1 MRNKKLLMES
11 EKSSQKSSQSLT
23 VALAIAFFT
32 LSAVAL
38 LISSGLQLFS
48 NIQTQ
53 QLALS
58 QRQGL
63 IAQDAGK
70 TVSSFIEEQ
79 FNALETAN
87 RLSDPVEIP
96 EQERMIVLES
106 LLGLK
111 PAFRQLVLLNTQDA
125 QLTEASRLAQ
135 ASSGKLLAQLTED
148 ALAQIHQGQRY
159 ISPIYI
165 DEATSEPLAVMALPV
180 TDIFGDFEGTL
191 AAEVNLKFM
200 WDLVDQLKVGDTGYA
215 YVVDNKG
222 NLIAFSDTGRVLRGE
237 NVQYLFEVSEF
248 IENPT
253 LPSDVTPEVST
264 YTGLLGTTVV
274 GTYAPLGT
282 PEWAVVIELP
292 LREAYQDIFRQG
304 VWALAIMFGITILAG
319 LLGIFVA
326 RRFSEPLVDLSSVA
340 TEVAGGNLAAGA
352 RVAGPKEIAQVASTF
367 NIMTSRLREL
377 IGSLEQRVAERTTE
391 LEQANQQVK
400 HRAEQFEAI
409 AQISRII
416 SSIQNQEELLARIT
430 RTISQYFG
438 FYHVGIFLLDDN
450 NQYAVLRAAN
460 SEGGKRMLKRGHRL
474 EVGQTGIV
482 GFVTSTGN
490 PRIALDTGTDAVYF
504 DNPDLP
510 DTHSEMALP
519 LKVGGQV
526 VGALDVQSV
535 EPNAFSRE
543 DINILSTLADQVSA
557 ALENARLHEEAQEAL
572 SKAEAAYRQLTSDT
586 WSNIQRISPV
596 AGYRFDGKK
605 AEPLNKPANGTQ
617 PESQKEAFS
626 VPMQLRGESI
636 GRLRIKPAAEGHQW
650 SDDEIAIIRATA
662 ERVALAVENAR
673 LVFESQKRA
682 SKEQVIGEISTKISS
697 AINLDNILQTTLRE
711 MGRILPGAE
720 ISIQVENE

>member
-1 MRNKKLLMES
+1 MSGKNTFRSSRNLPF
-11 EKSSQKSSQSLT
+11 T
-23 VALAIAFFT
+23 LAITFFI
-32 LSAVAL
+32 LSMVVL
-38 LISSGLQLFS
+38 LVSSGLQIFS
-48 NIQTQ
+48 NARTQ
-53 QLALS
+53 QDA
-58 QRQGL
+58 
-63 IAQDAGK
+63 IANQQELTAREAGK
-70 TVSSFIEEQ
+70 TVNKFIEDNFRALESMAKLVNLPKGSVEQKKLILESVLYTQPSFRQMALLNAAGKEITQVSRVSLTLSEQ
-79 FNALETAN
+79 FT
-87 RLSDPVEIP
+87 
-96 EQERMIVLES
+96 
-106 LLGLK
+106 
-111 PAFRQLVLLNTQDA
+111 A
-125 QLTEASRLAQ
+125 QLQNEILAQ
-135 ASSGKLLAQLTED
+135 TQ
-148 ALAQIHQGQRY
+148 QGQRY
-159 ISPIYI
+159 LSQIYI
-165 DEATSEPLAVMALPV
+165 DDVTGEPVIVMAAPIDV
-180 TDIFGDFEGTL
+180 WDFQGIL
-191 AAEVNLKFM
+191 AAEVNLQFM
-200 WDLVDQLKVGDTGYA
+200 WNLVNQLKVGETGYA
-215 YVVDNKG
+215 YVVDRQG
-222 NLIAFSDTGRVLRGE
+222 NLIAFRDTNRVLRE
-237 NVQYLFEVSEF
+237 NVALVEKVSEF
-248 IENPT
+248 VNNDSQAEYET
-253 LPSDVTPEVST
+253 LTSLSQGINE
-264 YTGLLGTTVV
+264 TTVFT
-274 GTYAPLGT
+274 TYSTLGT
-282 PEWAVVIELP
+282 PDWAVVIELP
-292 LREAYQDIFRQG
+292 WQEAYKNVIAQG
-304 VWALAIMFGITILAG
+304 IQSILITLSMALLAG
-319 LLGIFVA
+319 LIGVFAA
-326 RRFSEPLVDLSSVA
+326 RRLAVPLTNLTETA
-340 TEVAGGNLAAGA
+340 TKITQGNIELEATVEGPNEVVHLANAFNSMT
-352 RVAGPKEIAQVASTF
+352 AQ
-367 NIMTSRLREL
+367 LRGF

-400 HRAEQFEAI
+400 RRAEQFEAI

-416 SSIQNQEELLARIT
+416 GSIQNQEELLARIT

-504 DNPDLP
+504 NNPDLP

-596 AGYRFDGKK
+596 AGYRFDGQK

-626 VPMQLRGESI
+626 VPMRLRGESI
-636 GRLRIKPAAEGHQW
+636 GRLRIKPATEGHQW
-650 SDDEIAIIRATA
+650 SDDEIAIIQATA

>member
-1 MRNKKLLMES
+1 MSGKNTFRSSRNLPF
-11 EKSSQKSSQSLT
+11 T
-23 VALAIAFFT
+23 LAITFFI
-32 LSAVAL
+32 LSMVVL
-38 LISSGLQLFS
+38 LVSSGLQIFS
-48 NIQTQ
+48 NARTQ
-53 QLALS
+53 QDA
-58 QRQGL
+58 
-63 IAQDAGK
+63 IANQQELTAREAGK
-70 TVSSFIEEQ
+70 TVNKFIEDNFRALESMAKLVNLPKGSVEQKKLILESVLYTQPSFRQMALLNAAGKEITQVSRVSLTLSEQ
-79 FNALETAN
+79 FT
-87 RLSDPVEIP
+87 
-96 EQERMIVLES
+96 
-106 LLGLK
+106 
-111 PAFRQLVLLNTQDA
+111 A
-125 QLTEASRLAQ
+125 QLQNEILAQ
-135 ASSGKLLAQLTED
+135 TQ
-148 ALAQIHQGQRY
+148 QGQRY
-159 ISPIYI
+159 LSQIYI
-165 DEATSEPLAVMALPV
+165 DDVTGDPVIVMAAPIDV
-180 TDIFGDFEGTL
+180 WDFQGIL
-191 AAEVNLKFM
+191 AAEVNLQFM
-200 WDLVDQLKVGDTGYA
+200 WNLVNQLKVGETGYA
-215 YVVDNKG
+215 YVVDRQG
-222 NLIAFSDTGRVLRGE
+222 NLIAFRDTNRVLRE
-237 NVQYLFEVSEF
+237 NVALVEKVSEF
-248 IENPT
+248 VNNDSQAEYET
-253 LPSDVTPEVST
+253 LTSLSQGINE
-264 YTGLLGTTVV
+264 TTVFT
-274 GTYAPLGT
+274 TYSTLGT
-282 PEWAVVIELP
+282 PDWAVVIELP
-292 LREAYQDIFRQG
+292 WQEAYKNVIAQG
-304 VWALAIMFGITILAG
+304 IQSILITLSMALLAG
-319 LLGIFVA
+319 LIGVFAA
-326 RRFSEPLVDLSSVA
+326 RRLAVPLTNLTETA
-340 TEVAGGNLAAGA
+340 TKITQGNIELEATVEGPNEVVHLANAFNSMT
-352 RVAGPKEIAQVASTF
+352 AQ
-367 NIMTSRLREL
+367 LRGF

-400 HRAEQFEAI
+400 RRAEQFEAI

-416 SSIQNQEELLARIT
+416 GSIQNQEELLARIT

-504 DNPDLP
+504 NNPDLP

-596 AGYRFDGKK
+596 AGYRFDGQK

-626 VPMQLRGESI
+626 VPMRLRGESI
-636 GRLRIKPAAEGHQW
+636 GRLRIKPATEGHQW
-650 SDDEIAIIRATA
+650 SDDEIAIIQATA

>member
-1 MRNKKLLMES
+1 MSGKNTFRSSRNLPF
-11 EKSSQKSSQSLT
+11 T
-23 VALAIAFFT
+23 LAITFFI
-32 LSAVAL
+32 LSMVVL
-38 LISSGLQLFS
+38 LVSSGLQIFS
-48 NIQTQ
+48 NARTQ
-53 QLALS
+53 QDA
-58 QRQGL
+58 
-63 IAQDAGK
+63 IANQQELTAREAGK
-70 TVSSFIEEQ
+70 TVNKFIEDNFRALESMAKLVNLPKGSVEQKKLILESVLYTQPSFRQMALLNAAGKEITQVSRVSLTLSEQ
-79 FNALETAN
+79 FT
-87 RLSDPVEIP
+87 
-96 EQERMIVLES
+96 
-106 LLGLK
+106 
-111 PAFRQLVLLNTQDA
+111 A
-125 QLTEASRLAQ
+125 QLQDEILAQ
-135 ASSGKLLAQLTED
+135 TQ
-148 ALAQIHQGQRY
+148 QGQRY
-159 ISPIYI
+159 LSQIYI
-165 DEATSEPLAVMALPV
+165 DDVTGEPVIVMAAPIDV
-180 TDIFGDFEGTL
+180 WDFQGIL
-191 AAEVNLKFM
+191 AAEVNLQFM
-200 WDLVDQLKVGDTGYA
+200 WNLVNQLKVGETGYA
-215 YVVDNKG
+215 YVVDRQG
-222 NLIAFSDTGRVLRGE
+222 NLIAFRDTNRVLRE
-237 NVQYLFEVSEF
+237 NVALVEKVSEF
-248 IENPT
+248 ANNDSQAEYET
-253 LPSDVTPEVST
+253 LTSLSQGINE
-264 YTGLLGTTVV
+264 TTVFT
-274 GTYAPLGT
+274 TYSTLGT
-282 PEWAVVIELP
+282 PDWAVVIELP
-292 LREAYQDIFRQG
+292 WQEAYKNVIAQG
-304 VWALAIMFGITILAG
+304 IQSILITLSMALLAG
-319 LLGIFVA
+319 LIGVFAA
-326 RRFSEPLVDLSSVA
+326 RRLAVPLTNLTETA
-340 TEVAGGNLAAGA
+340 TKITQGNIELEATVEGPNEVVHLANAFNSMT
-352 RVAGPKEIAQVASTF
+352 AQ
-367 NIMTSRLREL
+367 LRGF

-400 HRAEQFEAI
+400 RRAEQFEAI

-416 SSIQNQEELLARIT
+416 GSIQNQEELLARIT

-596 AGYRFDGKK
+596 AGYRFDGQK

-626 VPMQLRGESI
+626 VPMRLRGESI
-636 GRLRIKPAAEGHQW
+636 GRLRIKPATEGHQW
-650 SDDEIAIIRATA
+650 SDDEIAIIQATA

>member
-1 MRNKKLLMES
+1 MSGKNTFRSSRNLPF
-11 EKSSQKSSQSLT
+11 T
-23 VALAIAFFT
+23 LAITFFI
-32 LSAVAL
+32 LSMVVL
-38 LISSGLQLFS
+38 LVSSGLQIFS
-48 NIQTQ
+48 NARTQ
-53 QLALS
+53 QDA
-58 QRQGL
+58 
-63 IAQDAGK
+63 IANQQELTAREAGK
-70 TVSSFIEEQ
+70 TVNKFIEDNFRALESMAKLVNLPKGSVEQKKLILESVLYTQPSFRQMALLNAAGKEITQVSRVSLTLSEQ
-79 FNALETAN
+79 FT
-87 RLSDPVEIP
+87 
-96 EQERMIVLES
+96 
-106 LLGLK
+106 
-111 PAFRQLVLLNTQDA
+111 A
-125 QLTEASRLAQ
+125 QLQDEILAQ
-135 ASSGKLLAQLTED
+135 TQ
-148 ALAQIHQGQRY
+148 QGQRY
-159 ISPIYI
+159 LSQIYI
-165 DEATSEPLAVMALPV
+165 DDVTGEPVIVMAAPIDV
-180 TDIFGDFEGTL
+180 WDFQGIL
-191 AAEVNLKFM
+191 AAEVNLQFM
-200 WDLVDQLKVGDTGYA
+200 WNLVNQLKVGETGYA
-215 YVVDNKG
+215 YVVDKQG
-222 NLIAFSDTGRVLRGE
+222 NLIAFRDTNRVLRE
-237 NVQYLFEVSEF
+237 NVALVEKVSEF
-248 IENPT
+248 VNNDSQAEYET
-253 LPSDVTPEVST
+253 LTSLSQGINE
-264 YTGLLGTTVV
+264 TTVFT
-274 GTYAPLGT
+274 TYSVLGT
-282 PEWAVVIELP
+282 PDWAVVIELP
-292 LREAYQDIFRQG
+292 WQEAYKNVIAQG
-304 VWALAIMFGITILAG
+304 IQSILITLSMALLAG
-319 LLGIFVA
+319 LIGVFAA
-326 RRFSEPLVDLSSVA
+326 RRLAVPLTNLTETA
-340 TEVAGGNLAAGA
+340 TKITQGNIELEATVEGPNEVVHLANAFNSMT
-352 RVAGPKEIAQVASTF
+352 AQ
-367 NIMTSRLREL
+367 LRGF

-400 HRAEQFEAI
+400 RRAEQFEAI

-416 SSIQNQEELLARIT
+416 GSIQNQEELLARIT

-557 ALENARLHEEAQEAL
+557 ALENVRLHEEAQEAL

-596 AGYRFDGKK
+596 AGYRFDGQK

-626 VPMQLRGESI
+626 VPMRLRGESI
-636 GRLRIKPAAEGHQW
+636 GRLRIKPATEGHQW
-650 SDDEIAIIRATA
+650 SDDEIAIIQATA

>member
-1 MRNKKLLMES
+1 MSGKNTFRSSRNLPF
-11 EKSSQKSSQSLT
+11 T
-23 VALAIAFFT
+23 LAITFFI
-32 LSAVAL
+32 LSMVVL
-38 LISSGLQLFS
+38 LVSSGLQIFS
-48 NIQTQ
+48 NARTQ
-53 QLALS
+53 QDA
-58 QRQGL
+58 
-63 IAQDAGK
+63 IANQQELTAREAGK
-70 TVSSFIEEQ
+70 TVNKFIEDNFRALESMAKLVNLPKGSVEQKKLILESVLYTQPSFRQMALLNAAGKEITQVSRVSLTLSEQ
-79 FNALETAN
+79 FT
-87 RLSDPVEIP
+87 
-96 EQERMIVLES
+96 
-106 LLGLK
+106 
-111 PAFRQLVLLNTQDA
+111 A
-125 QLTEASRLAQ
+125 QLQNEILAQ
-135 ASSGKLLAQLTED
+135 TQ
-148 ALAQIHQGQRY
+148 QGQRY
-159 ISPIYI
+159 LSQIYI
-165 DEATSEPLAVMALPV
+165 DDVTGDPVIVMAAPIDV
-180 TDIFGDFEGTL
+180 WDFQGIL
-191 AAEVNLKFM
+191 AAEVNLQFM
-200 WDLVDQLKVGDTGYA
+200 WNLVNQLKVGETGYA
-215 YVVDNKG
+215 YVVDRQG
-222 NLIAFSDTGRVLRGE
+222 NLIAFRDTNRVLRE
-237 NVQYLFEVSEF
+237 NVALVEKVSEF
-248 IENPT
+248 VNNDSQAEYET
-253 LPSDVTPEVST
+253 LTSLSQGINE
-264 YTGLLGTTVV
+264 TTVFT
-274 GTYAPLGT
+274 TYSTLGT
-282 PEWAVVIELP
+282 PDWAVVIELP
-292 LREAYQDIFRQG
+292 WQEAYKNVIAQG
-304 VWALAIMFGITILAG
+304 IQSILITLSMALLAG
-319 LLGIFVA
+319 LIGVFAA
-326 RRFSEPLVDLSSVA
+326 RRLAVPLTNLTETA
-340 TEVAGGNLAAGA
+340 TKITQGNIELEATVEGPNEVVHLANAFNSMT
-352 RVAGPKEIAQVASTF
+352 AQ
-367 NIMTSRLREL
+367 LRGF

-400 HRAEQFEAI
+400 RRAEQFEAI

-416 SSIQNQEELLARIT
+416 GSIQNQEELLARIT

-596 AGYRFDGKK
+596 AGYRFDGQK

-626 VPMQLRGESI
+626 VPMRLRGESI
-636 GRLRIKPAAEGHQW
+636 GRLRIKPATEGHQW
-650 SDDEIAIIRATA
+650 SDDEIAIIQATA